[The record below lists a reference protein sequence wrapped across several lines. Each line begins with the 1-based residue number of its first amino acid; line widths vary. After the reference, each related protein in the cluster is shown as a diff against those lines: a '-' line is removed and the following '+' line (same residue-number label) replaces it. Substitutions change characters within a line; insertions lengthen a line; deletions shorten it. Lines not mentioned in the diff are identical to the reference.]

1 MESRNKRGVPI
12 LEDPEEKKK
21 DQRPALTLE
30 LLGRFLEDAG
40 ISVSY
45 NVIAKEIRIEGVPAK
60 YNPET
65 LTADV
70 HIILHDHLKQV
81 FRCSK
86 DQVADLLGV
95 TGGMCRFNPVL
106 ELLERLLPVG
116 LSMHVIRKLAHFT
129 EFAVLGV
136 LAGLLFGRRRRNL
149 LTGLLFSAMTGIA
162 TALCD
167 ETIQLFVPGRTG
179 RASGTGRTHRAGR
192 TCKPLDSL

>member
-1 MESRNKRGVPI
+1 MKRKYIFAAALLAWIAFIFCRSLKPAEISETESR
-12 LEDPEEKKK
+12 
-21 DQRPALTLE
+21 
-30 LLGRFLEDAG
+30 
-40 ISVSY
+40 
-45 NVIAKEIRIEGVPAK
+45 
-60 YNPET
+60 
-65 LTADV
+65 
-70 HIILHDHLKQV
+70 
-81 FRCSK
+81 
-86 DQVADLLGV
+86 
-95 TGGMCRFNPVL
+95 GGL

-179 RASGTGRTHRAGR
+179 RVSDIWLDIAGAFTGAALILIGGAVAGR
-192 TCKPLDSL
+192 VRGDIANAAEKE